1 MALTGRGSRPP
12 QGPVP
17 RLVLPDPSRAPE
29 PAPAS
34 RWRAVIAEGTGD
46 APAETV
52 MTTLRPAAMASRAEK
67 QLVQA
72 LVADDVARL
81 SDLAG
86 SGGDVH
92 ATANILL
99 GLRLADQQPDLAAHA
114 LRVVLATG
122 KDPADQKFL
131 RRYLPNLAVAVGLAP
146 GVRAVLPIDAESI
159 ALLLAELLTSQA
171 RPVDAVALLEHQPP
185 TPMSTLALA
194 AAELTIGH
202 NDSVVSLTEGVP
214 NVDDLSALCL
224 VARGVALRTVGR
236 LQDAI
241 TAFDQALEDPNRAPG
256 MVAGALSERAEV
268 LRMTGDPLAAQADE
282 ERIQEICGVSVAG
295 HGGVGET
302 SAPVPAPAP
311 PAVAPVL
318 GRPLETG
325 TEETADPDAVA
336 AARARV
342 RRRLRGTKHPG
353 TFGGRHHGTY
363 REEVAAI
370 LATDQYETAVNLL
383 LGLLDAVE
391 DEADEI
397 HAPIDPTY
405 YLTLA
410 DVFAANR
417 EVVDEFAVLER
428 FAFTC
433 RRTRTDPGDVVER
446 LRRVAGVV
454 GVLPPAMSTASTS
467 PPSTNS
473 SSSSVA

>member
-1 MALTGRGSRPP
+1 MALTGRGSRPA

-34 RWRAVIAEGTGD
+34 RWRAVIAEGTSD
-46 APAETV
+46 AAAETV
-52 MTTLRPAAMASRAEK
+52 MTTLKPAAMASRAEK

-114 LRVVLATG
+114 LRVVIATG

-131 RRYLPNLAVAVGLAP
+131 RRYLPTLAVPVGIAP

-159 ALLLAELLTSQA
+159 VLLLAELLTSQA
-171 RPVDAVALLEHQPP
+171 RPVDAVSLLESQPP

-241 TAFDQALEDPNRAPG
+241 TAFDRALEDPNRAPG
-256 MVAGALSERAEV
+256 MVAAALSERAEV

-282 ERIQEICGVSVAG
+282 ERIQEICGVRVAG
-295 HGGVGET
+295 NGGVGET
-302 SAPVPAPAP
+302 SAPVPAPSAQAP
-311 PAVAPVL
+311 IL
-318 GRPLETG
+318 GRPLERG
-325 TEETADPDAVA
+325 TEETADQEAVA

-353 TFGGRHHGTY
+353 TFGGRHHSTY

-370 LATDQYETAVNLL
+370 LATDQYDTAVNLL

-410 DVFAANR
+410 DVFAAHR
-417 EVVDEFAVLER
+417 EVVAEFAVLER
-428 FAFTC
+428 FAITC
-433 RRTRTDPGDVVER
+433 RRTHTDPGDVSER
-446 LRRVAGVV
+446 LRRVAGAV
-454 GVLPPAMSTASTS
+454 GVSPPAMSTASSS
-467 PPSTNS
+467 PPSSNS